1 MTKAAT
7 ELDFEKWLGRLTQIA
22 MDQIERKKSKILDD
36 MTNLVIRG
44 EAGQAEILPMTLQM
58 KLEND
63 LLGMTAIFAVN
74 AMTVSIF
81 DKLADCSAT
90 LRNAPQRSAT
100 LRNAPQ
106 RSATLRNAPQRSA
119 TLCNALQRSATLRNA
134 K

>member
-81 DKLADCSAT
+81 DKLADCNGPQRSAT
-90 LRNAPQRSAT
+90 LLNAPQRSAT
-100 LRNAPQ
+100 FRNAPQ
-106 RSATLRNAPQRSA
+106 FV
-119 TLCNALQRSATLRNA
+119 
-134 K
+134 KYI